1 MKVFNTVAQ
10 EGFPASWAIDIIQ
23 MTSYLAIQT
32 LWVTEE
38 PLLLGTIFDKLI
50 ISSLKIRLVGWRNGK
65 MSVRTAG

>member
-23 MTSYLAIQT
+23 MTSNLAIQT

-50 ISSLKIRLVGWRNGK
+50 ISSLKIHLVGWRNGK

>member
-10 EGFPASWAIDIIQ
+10 EGFPASCAIDIIQ
-23 MTSYLAIQT
+23 MTSNLAIQT

>member
-38 PLLLGTIFDKLI
+38 PLLLGTIFHKLI
-50 ISSLKIRLVGWRNGK
+50 ILSLKIRLVDWSNGK
-65 MSVRTAG
+65 MSERAAG

>member
-38 PLLLGTIFDKLI
+38 PLLLGTIFHKLI
-50 ISSLKIRLVGWRNGK
+50 ILSLKIRLVDWRNGK
-65 MSVRTAG
+65 MSERAAG